1 MKKILLIIILNLFVF
16 NISNSNEINLKTIG
30 ESNRA
35 SYFIDANS
43 VVNDGDYIQFE
54 LITLLKKPGNLQ
66 DGRKWLSAKTIIQ
79 GDCNGKRVKDI
90 VAEFYDKK
98 IKDGNFGKA
107 VFLGHATL
115 LKKDEIKEERRIWYE
130 AKTPG
135 KINTLILD
143 SACSMKKN

>member
-1 MKKILLIIILNLFVF
+1 MKKILLILILNLFVF

-79 GDCNGKRVKDI
+79 GDCNGKRKG
-90 VAEFYDKK
+90 Y
-98 IKDGNFGKA
+98 
-107 VFLGHATL
+107 
-115 LKKDEIKEERRIWYE
+115 
-130 AKTPG
+130 
-135 KINTLILD
+135 
-143 SACSMKKN
+143 CC